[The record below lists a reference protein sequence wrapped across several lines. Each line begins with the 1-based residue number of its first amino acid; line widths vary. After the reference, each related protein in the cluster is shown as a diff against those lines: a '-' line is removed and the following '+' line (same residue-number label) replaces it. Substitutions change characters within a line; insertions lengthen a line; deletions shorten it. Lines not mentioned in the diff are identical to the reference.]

1 MNLGFLTED
10 VKIRSRKLVAVTIL
24 ASSSLAWVFFIYYAL
39 DTVFKSLP
47 IDLFWG
53 YAGKALFLSF
63 GGIFMI
69 IGSMI
74 SGKVSRRR
82 LLWSSITLGVVATG
96 SLALFPGTVFTLFFT
111 VLLGISLGLS
121 YPCFTAYLA
130 DCTVV
135 EERARVS
142 GLVILETF
150 IMVIIAVVAVALFS
164 LGLTGVV
171 LLGVFLRST
180 SYLSLILDPC
190 DRKSGKG
197 QSWRAI
203 LANKDFSFYL
213 FPWLMF
219 NIASGL
225 ISFVWTGLPNTLAY
239 EWATTIGNPLHFL
252 GAGVFGFTAG
262 FLADRLGRKQPII
275 IGMVMLGVSFAFLGL
290 ATSPF
295 SVLVY
300 LTISGIAWGFEM
312 VAFLAVPGDLALP
325 GSKEKFYALGIS
337 LPLIIIIGLPA
348 ISEFLNIG
356 VPANAL
362 SSVLSIIIFVS
373 VIPVLRASETLPE
386 TKIRERKLKEHVRK
400 VGELVKE
407 SKKTD

>member
-1 MNLGFLTED
+1 MNLGFLTEN
-10 VKIRSRKLVAVTIL
+10 VKIHSRKLVAVTIL
-24 ASSSLAWVFFIYYAL
+24 ASSSLAWVFFIYYTL

-63 GGIFMI
+63 GGFFMI

-74 SGKVSRRR
+74 SGKVSRRK
-82 LLWSSITLGVVATG
+82 LLWSSITLGVAATA
-96 SLALFPGTVFTLFFT
+96 SLALFPGTVFTLLST
-111 VLLGISLGLS
+111 VLIGISLGLG
-121 YPCFTAYLA
+121 YPCFTAFLA

-150 IMVIIAVVAVALFS
+150 IMVIIAVIAVALFS
-164 LGLTGVV
+164 FGLTGVV
-171 LLGVFLRST
+171 LLGAFLRST
-180 SYLSLILDPC
+180 GYLALILDPC
-190 DRKSGKG
+190 DRESGKEK
-197 QSWRAI
+197 SWRAI

-225 ISFVWTGLPNTLAY
+225 ISFVWTGLPKTPEY
-239 EWATTIGNPLHFL
+239 DWAQAIGGLLHFL

-290 ATSPF
+290 ATSPL
-295 SVLVY
+295 SVLTY
-300 LTISGIAWGFEM
+300 LTISGIAWGFVM
-312 VAFLAVPGDLALP
+312 VVYLAVPGDLALP

-337 LPLIIIIGLPA
+337 LPLIIIIGIPA
-348 ISEFLNIG
+348 ISDFLNIG
-356 VPANAL
+356 VPANSL
-362 SSVLSIIIFVS
+362 SSVLSIIIFIS
-373 VIPVLRASETLPE
+373 VVPVLRASETLPE
-386 TKIRERKLKEHVRK
+386 TSIRERQLKEHVEK
-400 VGELVKE
+400 VGKLVEE
-407 SKKTD
+407 SKKTA